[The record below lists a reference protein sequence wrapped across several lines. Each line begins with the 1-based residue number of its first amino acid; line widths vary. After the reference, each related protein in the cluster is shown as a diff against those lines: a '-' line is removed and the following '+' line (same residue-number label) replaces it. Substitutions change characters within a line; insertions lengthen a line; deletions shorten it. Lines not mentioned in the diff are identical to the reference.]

1 MYLRYIYKLH
11 DLHYPADN
19 FTEAGF
25 TLKLYADSLSWSSTS
40 PLPNDSRAKDVPE
53 WKRKEE
59 LYHQIINYFDKGKVS
74 IHKAELIK
82 LLLSWKLELF
92 TIGILKQEFFTI
104 FFKGDGN
111 KMMG

>member
-40 PLPNDSRAKDVPE
+40 GLPNDSRANGVPE

-59 LYHQIINYFDKGKVS
+59 LYHLIINYFDKGKVG
-74 IHKAELIK
+74 
-82 LLLSWKLELF
+82 
-92 TIGILKQEFFTI
+92 GICEGI
-104 FFKGDGN
+104 FVFVSN
-111 KMMG
+111 F

>member
-25 TLKLYADSLSWSSTS
+25 TLKLYADSLSWSSTNS
-40 PLPNDSRAKDVPE
+40 LPNDSRANGVPE

-74 IHKAELIK
+74 KISSTYIFRCSVHKTRLP
-82 LLLSWKLELF
+82 
-92 TIGILKQEFFTI
+92 GQM
-104 FFKGDGN
+104 N
-111 KMMG
+111 